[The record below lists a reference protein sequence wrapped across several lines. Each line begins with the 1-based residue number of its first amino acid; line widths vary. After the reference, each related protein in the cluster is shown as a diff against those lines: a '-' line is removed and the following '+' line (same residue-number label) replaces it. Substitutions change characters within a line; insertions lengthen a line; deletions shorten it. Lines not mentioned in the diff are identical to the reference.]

1 MSGKARISSPAPDV
15 DAGDMHTTLESFQ
28 DGAPTYGD
36 GGRHAGGR
44 RQRSARTPFGTD
56 VKDALL
62 QLLTAQS
69 ESLVAHL
76 AQVAELATSTAT
88 ILGLSPAD
96 VRLTRLGAE
105 LHDVGKVGIP
115 ASILDKAGPLNA
127 EEQWFMQRH
136 SEIGERIVEATPALR
151 SIAPIVR
158 AVHERPD
165 GKGYPDGITLE
176 EIPVPSRVIAVVDA
190 FDAMTHGRPY
200 QEAMSAER
208 ALGELRRHA
217 GAQFDGAVVE
227 AFAVAVED
235 LQALPLA
242 A

>member
-1 MSGKARISSPAPDV
+1 
-15 DAGDMHTTLESFQ
+15 MHRTIESLPNS
-28 DGAPTYGD
+28 AATYGERD
-36 GGRHAGGR
+36 SGPAHAGR
-44 RQRSARTPFGTD
+44 SAHKRSARTPFGTD

-76 AQVAELATSTAT
+76 AQVADLATSTAM
-88 ILGLSPAD
+88 ILGLSPD
-96 VRLTRLGAE
+96 EVRLTRLGAE

-115 ASILDKAGPLNA
+115 ASILDKAGPLDA
-127 EEQWFMQRH
+127 EERWFMQRH
-136 SEIGERIVEATPALR
+136 SEIGERIVAATPALR

-176 EIPVPSRVIAVVDA
+176 EIPTPSRVIAVVDA
-190 FDAMTHGRPY
+190 FDAMTHDRPY
-200 QEAMSAER
+200 QRAMPAER

-217 GAQFDGAVVE
+217 GTQFDPAVVE
-227 AFAVAVED
+227 AFAGAITS
-235 LQALPLA
+235 LQAVPVA

>member
-1 MSGKARISSPAPDV
+1 MHRTFERGQREFRSD
-15 DAGDMHTTLESFQ
+15 GDHEREAAL
-28 DGAPTYGD
+28 
-36 GGRHAGGR
+36 AGGADD
-44 RQRSARTPFGTD
+44 RSARTPFGTD

-62 QLLTAQS
+62 QLLTAQN
-69 ESLVAHL
+69 ENLVAHL
-76 AQVAELATSTAT
+76 AQVAELATSTAVM
-88 ILGLSPAD
+88 LGLSPAE

-136 SEIGERIVEATPALR
+136 SEIGERIIENTPALK

-165 GKGYPDGITLE
+165 GKGYPDGVGLA

-190 FDAMTHGRPY
+190 FDAMTHDRPY
-200 QEAMSAER
+200 QQAMPAEH
-208 ALGELRRHA
+208 ALVELRRHA
-217 GAQFDGAVVE
+217 GTQFDPAVVE
-227 AFAVAVED
+227 AFACAIAE
-235 LQALPLA
+235 LHAARLA